1 MSRSRKSA
9 ERIREEVPIIEV
21 LADYGYDVDTRGGD
35 REQQFSCDLH
45 GDGQD
50 SKPSARV
57 YPDNNQFFCFA
68 CGRSRDVLALVM
80 EKEALSFW
88 DAIRKIEK
96 RHGLSPLPWEPDEED
111 ATPTPS
117 KALEKALDTT
127 ETPEQ
132 ALLRL
137 DRFLQGLTTER
148 SLGAVK
154 CAGLW
159 EAHDRIASL
168 HAEGGQDGT
177 VVSMS
182 HKVLEAAKQALRD
195 QHKR

>member
-111 ATPTPS
+111 ATRRDVVDFVFYAQSCLAFQTIVNLVFHVRRLHILTPC
-117 KALEKALDTT
+117 
-127 ETPEQ
+127 
-132 ALLRL
+132 
-137 DRFLQGLTTER
+137 G
-148 SLGAVK
+148 
-154 CAGLW
+154 
-159 EAHDRIASL
+159 
-168 HAEGGQDGT
+168 
-177 VVSMS
+177 
-182 HKVLEAAKQALRD
+182 
-195 QHKR
+195 